1 MLIARGDLL
10 LESENPLF
18 PAMGIEKESS
28 FCYSATLSGRREQD
42 LFAIQVKK
50 YISSNLP
57 RTCRVAII
65 KSSLFNVLEVSEQLK
80 LSNVLVRSV
89 PLEISFSYYSPL
101 TRTLTTLTVSA
112 ASSIHHKFQFII
124 SSNSSQVLTL
134 DKEPIFDEII
144 IQAVYHFWEVT
155 GIIYNDIGNRLRHD
169 LAFFSTRR
177 VQTSFKSRTGV
188 SKANISQ

>member
-1 MLIARGDLL
+1 M
-10 LESENPLF
+10 F
-18 PAMGIEKESS
+18 PTMRIEKESS

-57 RTCRVAII
+57 RTCRVAIM
-65 KSSLFNVLEVSEQLK
+65 KSSLNVLEVSAQLK

-89 PLEISFSYYSPL
+89 QLEISFSYYLAL